1 MNKMKTIWK
10 LSLIET
16 VRLVRS
22 TKIIVLALFAIFI
35 NIQIIS
41 PLRSLGTSMGCKLSV
56 LEPFAAV
63 GNSGLVVLI
72 LPFFFMTMM
81 ADFPREGVSQ
91 YFCRIRCSK
100 RTWVMGQAAYALEG
114 SVLMTLFTLV
124 SSVIMSADFI
134 SFAMPDYSYAVTKYV
149 STFPERSGE
158 YVVRLIPENL
168 YNQIP
173 LPAAALHTALLLM
186 LYFMMLALI
195 ILIFSLLKK
204 KTAGLFI
211 DGIIIISGVI
221 ACAGRTAYMWVLPMA
236 HTITWLHYTEY
247 QRMPVLPLYASYL
260 YFGIAD
266 LALVMLAFFISRR
279 CDGI

>member
-1 MNKMKTIWK
+1 MKTVWK
-10 LSLIET
+10 ISLIEI
-16 VRLVRS
+16 VGLLRS
-22 TKIIVLALFAIFI
+22 TKIIVLALFVIFV
-35 NIQIIS
+35 NIQIIT
-41 PLRSLGTSMGCKLSV
+41 PLRSLSAAMGHRLSV
-56 LEPFAAV
+56 LEPFAAI

-81 ADFPREGVSQ
+81 ADFPKDGVSR

-100 RTWVMGQAAYALEG
+100 RTWVMGQILYAVES

-134 SFAMPDYSYAVTKYV
+134 SFATPDYSYAVTKYV

-158 YVVRLIPENL
+158 YVVNLIPENL

-173 LPAAALHTALLLM
+173 LPVATLHTALLLI
-186 LYFMMLALI
+186 LYFIMLSLI

-204 KTAGLFI
+204 KTAGLFT
-211 DGIIIISGVI
+211 DAAIIISGAV
-221 ACAGRTAYMWVLPMA
+221 ACAGRTAYMWILPMS

-247 QRMPVLPLYASYL
+247 QRSPVLPLYNSYM
-260 YFGIAD
+260 YFIIAD
-266 LALVMLAFFISRR
+266 LALIIPAVLISRR